1 MIAGGM
7 TPMTNPMLGMKF
19 VTKARTPQTTAPGM
33 PSSART
39 TVSMAATMRPK
50 IAETV
55 EVGAGA
61 LARTR

>member
-7 TPMTNPMLGMKF
+7 TPMTKPMLGMKF
-19 VTKARTPQTTAPGM
+19 VTNASTPHTNAPGM
-33 PSSART
+33 PSRART

-55 EVGAGA
+55 
-61 LARTR
+61 R